1 LNGKLE
7 SRGSRLDSLKVAV
20 AALIASATLAA
31 FYYYADV
38 PLAVRVVGILAG
50 AAVAAAVALQTDA
63 GRRLRDF
70 MIEARN
76 EVRRVVWPSRK
87 ETLQTTTAVIATV
100 LVVAVLLWVF
110 DALLIWMVRLVTGRG
125 G

>member
-7 SRGSRLDSLKVAV
+7 SRGSRLDSLKLTVAG
-20 AALIASATLAA
+20 LIATATLGA
-31 FYYYADV
+31 FYWYADA
-38 PLAVRVVGILAG
+38 PLAVRVIGILAG
-50 AAVAAAVALQTDA
+50 AAVAAVVALQTDA

-70 MIEARN
+70 VVEARN

-110 DALLIWMVRLVTGRG
+110 DALLLWMVRLVTGRG